1 MMPLQGDMLYRGFK
15 HSVMK
20 FKIKSVSWMSFK
32 TYLELNYNQA
42 LIRKYE
48 IISADF
54 ESSRQTRIHTERG
67 HTGTSFLFRKY
78 PLVPDDT
85 NNYEFIY
92 IFTLKEY
99 FFI

>member
-1 MMPLQGDMLYRGFK
+1 
-15 HSVMK
+15 
-20 FKIKSVSWMSFK
+20 MSFK
-32 TYLELNYNQA
+32 TYLELNYNQV

-67 HTGTSFLFRKY
+67 HIRTSFLFRKY

-85 NNYEFIY
+85 NNYE
-92 IFTLKEY
+92 LQLVLCRVAAVKRLPVHQP
-99 FFI
+99 